1 MGKIRHRK
9 KRNRNRGATT
19 GRSDS
24 PVALVDSGPENEEAV
39 SENGERKK
47 DGNQF
52 ERDRGSNGLRR
63 GSGIELL
70 PLLRTP
76 DGWNLNHT
84 FLRNV
89 VKQMQS
95 EGTLEVL
102 FCDAKVDSEE
112 AFLKVFANSTNL
124 AVFAFKDSQQVVGQ
138 GDLAAMAWLNQ
149 MQHDHAQAHYWFA
162 KKVWGASALTVG
174 KEILDYWFRFIDK
187 DSGEPLFK
195 VIVGQTPSGNRR
207 SVAFNKRLGFTFVG
221 TIPKV
226 YKGGVDIYFL
236 ENPYG
241 KE

>member
-1 MGKIRHRK
+1 
-9 KRNRNRGATT
+9 
-19 GRSDS
+19 
-24 PVALVDSGPENEEAV
+24 
-39 SENGERKK
+39 
-47 DGNQF
+47 
-52 ERDRGSNGLRR
+52 
-63 GSGIELL
+63 
-70 PLLRTP
+70 
-76 DGWNLNHT
+76 
-84 FLRNV
+84 
-89 VKQMQS
+89 MQS

-112 AFLKVFANSTNL
+112 AFLRVFANPTNL
-124 AVFAFKDSQQVVGQ
+124 AVFAFKDSQ
-138 GDLAAMAWLNQ
+138 LAAMAWLNQ

-174 KEILDYWFRFIDK
+174 KEILDFWFRFTAK